1 MSVATPTVLPRP
13 LLFPRLLPKP
23 PSTHPAPL
31 PPQGKTYGRLNASRN
46 LGREM
51 DDLSDEE
58 NELEEMNIVIRHR
71 GFGTLIPIG
80 RNLTQ
85 QEEKKRCAL
94 SGGAEEDDDESD
106 SGPSNGPPSVGEDV
120 GENSTQDLD
129 ASMEDLDENEEEEEE
144 DDSEEEEEVE
154 EVEEASSEV

>member
-1 MSVATPTVLPRP
+1 MSLATPTVLPRP
-13 LLFPRLLPKP
+13 LLFPRLLPKIP
-23 PSTHPAPL
+23 NAQPAPL
-31 PPQGKTYGRLNASRN
+31 PPQGKTYGRLNAARN
-46 LGREM
+46 LHQEM

-85 QEEKKRCAL
+85 QEEKND
-94 SGGAEEDDDESD
+94 AEEDDDDSD
-106 SGPSNGPPSVGEDV
+106 SAPSNGPPSVGEDV

-129 ASMEDLDENEEEEEE
+129 ASMEDLDEEDEE
-144 DDSEEEEEVE
+144 DEDSEDEEEVE
-154 EVEEASSEV
+154 EVEEASSDI

>member
-13 LLFPRLLPKP
+13 LLFPRLLPKAPHP
-23 PSTHPAPL
+23 PQPVPL
-31 PPQGKTYGRLNASRN
+31 PQQGKTYGRLNASRN
-46 LGREM
+46 LQREM

-58 NELEEMNIVIRHR
+58 NELEEMNMLIRHR

-85 QEEKKRCAL
+85 QEEKND
-94 SGGAEEDDDESD
+94 AEEEESDSD
-106 SGPSNGPPSVGEDV
+106 SGPSNGPPSVGEDP

-129 ASMEDLDENEEEEEE
+129 ASMEDLDEEEDEE
-144 DDSEEEEEVE
+144 DDSEDGEEDPD